1 MRKLALALCLAFGF
15 AFACTPSIAQDKQE
29 ATKAP
34 TAAQKKQQ
42 ERMKD
47 CNEQAG
53 AKKMEGDARKKFMS
67 TCLKGGSAKGEMT
80 PQQARMK
87 DCNKQ
92 ASDKKMKGDD
102 RKKFMSTCLK
112 G

>member
-1 MRKLALALCLAFGF
+1 MSACL
-15 AFACTPSIAQDKQE
+15 
-29 ATKAP
+29 
-34 TAAQKKQQ
+34 
-42 ERMKD
+42 
-47 CNEQAG
+47 N
-53 AKKMEGDARKKFMS
+53 
-67 TCLKGGSAKGEMT
+67 GEENMT

-102 RKKFMSTCLK
+102 RKNFMSACLK

>member
-1 MRKLALALCLAFGF
+1 MKKLALAVCLMF
-15 AFACTPSIAQDKQE
+15 ALAPFAAAQDKKE
-29 ATKAP
+29 PKKEP

-42 ERMKD
+42 ERMKA
-47 CNEQAG
+47 CNDQAG
-53 AKKMEGDARKKFMS
+53 AKKLEGDSRKKFMS
-67 TCLKGGSAKGEMT
+67 SCLKSSSAKDEKMT

-92 ASDKKMKGDD
+92 ASDKKMKGDE
-102 RKKFMSTCLK
+102 RKSFMSGCLK

>member
-1 MRKLALALCLAFGF
+1 MRKLALAVCLMF
-15 AFACTPSIAQDKQE
+15 ALSPLGLAQDKKE
-29 ATKAP
+29 APKKTP

-53 AKKMEGDARKKFMS
+53 AKKLEGDERKKFMS
-67 TCLKGGSAKGEMT
+67 SCLRGDSAKSGKAT
-80 PQQARMK
+80 AQQERMRS
-87 DCNKQ
+87 CNKQ
-92 ASDKKMKGDD
+92 ASDKKMKGDE
-102 RKKFMSTCLK
+102 RKKFMSECLK

>member
-1 MRKLALALCLAFGF
+1 MNRFALAVCLM
-15 AFACTPSIAQDKQE
+15 FACTPFALAQDKKDTPKKE
-29 ATKAP
+29 P

-42 ERMKD
+42 ARMKD

-53 AKKMEGDARKKFMS
+53 AKKMEGEARKKFMS
-67 TCLKGGSAKGEMT
+67 ACLKGGGTKKGEKMT
-80 PQQARMK
+80 DQQSRMK

-102 RKKFMSTCLK
+102 RKKFMSACLK
-112 G
+112 S

>member
-1 MRKLALALCLAFGF
+1 MRKLALAVCL
-15 AFACTPSIAQDKQE
+15 AFACTPSIAQDKKE
-29 ATKAP
+29 AKKEP

-67 TCLKGGSAKGEMT
+67 ACLKSGSAKNEKMT

-92 ASDKKMKGDD
+92 ASDKNMKGDD
-102 RKKFMSTCLK
+102 RKKFMSACLK

>member
-1 MRKLALALCLAFGF
+1 MRKLALAVCLAL
-15 AFACTPSIAQDKQE
+15 ACTPFAFSQE
-29 ATKAP
+29 KKEP

-42 ERMKD
+42 ELMKS
-47 CNEQAG
+47 CNEKAG
-53 AKKMEGDARKKFMS
+53 AKKMEGDDRKKFMS
-67 TCLKGGSAKGEMT
+67 TCLKGEDQMT

-92 ASDKKMKGDD
+92 ASDKKMAGDD

>member
-1 MRKLALALCLAFGF
+1 MRKLALAVCLAFVC
-15 AFACTPSIAQDKQE
+15 APYALAQDKKE
-29 ATKAP
+29 VKKEP

-53 AKKMEGDARKKFMS
+53 TKKMEGDARKKFMS
-67 TCLKGGSAKGEMT
+67 TCLKGGAAKGEMT

-92 ASDKKMKGDD
+92 ASDKQMKGDD
-102 RKKFMSTCLK
+102 RKKFMSACLK

>member
-1 MRKLALALCLAFGF
+1 MRSLVLAVCL
-15 AFACTPSIAQDKQE
+15 AFACTPFAVAQEKKE
-29 ATKAP
+29 ATKEA

-42 ERMKD
+42 ERMRA

-53 AKKMEGDARKKFMS
+53 AKKLEGDTRKKFMS
-67 TCLKGGSAKGEMT
+67 SCLSGDTTAKGEKMT

-87 DCNKQ
+87 ECNRQ
-92 ASDKKMKGDD
+92 ASDKNMKGDE
-102 RKKFMSTCLK
+102 RKNFMSGCLK

>member
-1 MRKLALALCLAFGF
+1 MRKLALAVCSLQSFKKE
-15 AFACTPSIAQDKQE
+15 S
-29 ATKAP
+29 

-67 TCLKGGSAKGEMT
+67 SCLKGGSAKGGEMT

-92 ASDKKMKGDD
+92 ASDKQMKGDD

>member
-1 MRKLALALCLAFGF
+1 MRKLALAVCLMF
-15 AFACTPSIAQDKQE
+15 ALAPFAAAQDKKE
-29 ATKAP
+29 AKKEP

-42 ERMKD
+42 ELMKT
-47 CNEQAG
+47 CNDQAG
-53 AKKMEGDARKKFMS
+53 AKKLEGDARKKFMS
-67 TCLKGGSAKGEMT
+67 TCLKGPSGKDEKMT

-102 RKKFMSTCLK
+102 RKNFMSTCLK

>member
-1 MRKLALALCLAFGF
+1 MRKLALAVCLAFACAPF
-15 AFACTPSIAQDKQE
+15 ALAQEKDAKKE
-29 ATKAP
+29 P

-42 ERMKD
+42 ERMKS

-67 TCLKGGSAKGEMT
+67 ACLKGEEKMT

-87 DCNKQ
+87 ECNKQ
-92 ASDKKMKGDD
+92 ASDKKIKGDD
-102 RKKFMSTCLK
+102 RKNFMSACLK

>member
-1 MRKLALALCLAFGF
+1 MRQLALAVCLAF
-15 AFACTPSIAQDKQE
+15 ACAPYAVAQEKDAKKE
-29 ATKAP
+29 P

-42 ERMKD
+42 ERMKA

-53 AKKMEGDARKKFMS
+53 AKKMEGEARKKFMS
-67 TCLKGGSAKGEMT
+67 ACLKGEEKMT

-87 DCNKQ
+87 ECNKQ
-92 ASDKKMKGDD
+92 ASDKQMKGDD
-102 RKKFMSTCLK
+102 RKNFMSACLK

>member
-1 MRKLALALCLAFGF
+1 MF
-15 AFACTPSIAQDKQE
+15 AFAPFAAAQDKKE
-29 ATKAP
+29 P

-42 ERMKD
+42 ERMKS

-67 TCLKGGSAKGEMT
+67 ACLKGEEKMT

-92 ASDKKMKGDD
+92 ASDKKMKGDE
-102 RKKFMSTCLK
+102 RKNFMSTCLK